1 MQPAAQQV
9 AGGPHRGRIDV
20 GLGEHPAPQQD
31 GDLVGVDPVVLGFA
45 AVDGFHIEGVPED
58 EADPFGGAEIG
69 EPVPGEHALDGN
81 DEVFAVRG
89 DRVEERLRGRPEVAV
104 QQDLARL
111 VEDAQIHRA
120 GVEID
125 AAVVLVLL
133 GVKAHDGLLLG

>member
-1 MQPAAQQV
+1 VIAWRNASGV
-9 AGGPHRGRIDV
+9 AP
-20 GLGEHPAPQQD
+20 
-31 GDLVGVDPVVLGFA
+31 
-45 AVDGFHIEGVPED
+45 
-58 EADPFGGAEIG
+58 
-69 EPVPGEHALDGN
+69 
-81 DEVFAVRG
+81 
-89 DRVEERLRGRPEVAV
+89 RLRW